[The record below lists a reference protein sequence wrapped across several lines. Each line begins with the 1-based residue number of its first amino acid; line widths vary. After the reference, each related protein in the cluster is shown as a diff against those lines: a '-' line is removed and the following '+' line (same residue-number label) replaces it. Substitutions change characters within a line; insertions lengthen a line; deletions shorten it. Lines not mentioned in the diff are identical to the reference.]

1 VRVSENYSDL
11 TDQQVMQLAI
21 AMEQS
26 PKAQQLHDYVEHVRS
41 LVDGTNVITIPQ
53 SHRALNVG
61 ESHEGGLRLNARIRQ
76 GAAWLAGA
84 KLRFSVTAGSLEHR
98 ADARLMEDFAKAG
111 EAQLAQ
117 GTPLHRWSQEAA
129 RDLFECG
136 VSIVQHHPRRDFY
149 VKAQRDTSLLVK
161 GARLKEVMWRR
172 RIDPLYWYWE
182 EDNDGT
188 IGASMVKGRHAV
200 SRLATI
206 IDGARYDDVRANFA
220 WAESMPDDRW
230 STDGTMVETK
240 ELLLPDRGVLIFSG
254 EVKKGRGS
262 RMKADDPRRIIAS
275 WKNYGRV
282 PVYLRTA
289 SPWPWTSP
297 LDEMIAL
304 TPERD
309 YWATMLDM
317 QAAGAIFRHWQLKD
331 TNTGESLP
339 AAIWSNPV
347 PETVL
352 LDLSKPPPNMGPG
365 TEWVLAPFEY
375 HDITARLQMI
385 IAQHEAAGASV
396 ARLMGQIVNQNTAV
410 GTADMME
417 DFARREFS
425 DVIQS
430 TEYMIKEMWE
440 DTFRDIRRLHSKEPV
455 VVIARKRDATE
466 GQFYDQRVELKGSQV
481 VSDDVSVSLD
491 TRSRMSLIADY
502 RTAREMMN
510 NGDMS
515 YERAVEQGSIPGVDD
530 ADAEVA
536 DIFLSQVEKI
546 TLEQEAMSHAQAV
559 AENLGAAPT
568 PMAPTA
574 PPNIT
579 RGARTDPRGTGTE
592 RGPNNVSDT
601 ALASGA
607 SDTVRAI

>member
-1 VRVSENYSDL
+1 MSDNYTGL
-11 TDQQVMQLAI
+11 TDAQVMQIAV
-21 AMEQS
+21 AMELS
-26 PKAQQLHDYVEHVRS
+26 PRAQQLHDYVEHVRS
-41 LVDGTNVITIPQ
+41 LVDGTNPISIPQ

-84 KLRFSVTAGSLEHR
+84 KLRFSVTAGSVEHR
-98 ADARLMEDFAKAG
+98 ADARRMEDFAKAG
-111 EAQLAQ
+111 EDALSR
-117 GTPLHRWSQEAA
+117 GTSLHRWKQEAA

-136 VSIVQHHPRRDFY
+136 VSIVQRHPRRDFY
-149 VKAQRDTSLLVK
+149 VQAMRDPSLMAK
-161 GARLKEVMWRR
+161 GPRLEEIFWDR
-172 RIDPLYWYWE
+172 RIDPLYWFWE
-182 EDNDGT
+182 EDNDGR
-188 IGASMVKGRHAV
+188 IGASMVKGRRAV
-200 SRLATI
+200 SSLAKL
-206 IDGARYDDVRANFA
+206 IDTHRFDDVRANFA

-230 STDGTMVETK
+230 TTDGTMVETK
-240 ELLLPDRGVLIFSG
+240 ELLLPDRGVLIYTG
-254 EVKKGRGS
+254 QERKGRGS
-262 RMKADDPRRIIAS
+262 RMAADDPRRIIAT
-275 WKNYGRV
+275 WRNYGKV

-339 AAIWSNPV
+339 AALWSNPV

-396 ARLMGQIVNQNTAV
+396 ARLMGQIINQNTAV

-425 DVIQS
+425 DVIES
-430 TEYMIKEMWE
+430 TEFMVAEMWE
-440 DTFRDIRRLHSKEPV
+440 DAFRYLAKMHTSEPV
-455 VVIARKRDATE
+455 VVSARKRDATTAE
-466 GQFYDQRVELKGSQV
+466 FYDQRLELKGSEV
-481 VSDDVSVSLD
+481 VAEDVTVSLD

-502 RTAREMMN
+502 RIGREMQN
-510 NGDMS
+510 NGDIS
-515 YERAVEQGSIPGVDD
+515 YERRVEQGLVPYVDD
-530 ADAEVA
+530 ADSEVA

-546 TLEQEAMSHAQAV
+546 TLEQEIMAHAQATS
-559 AENLGAAPT
+559 ENLGAAPT
-568 PMAPTA
+568 PMAPTS
-574 PPNIT
+574 PPNVT

-592 RGPNNVSDT
+592 RGPNNVSDS
-601 ALASGA
+601 ALATGA
-607 SDTVRAI
+607 SDTVRSA